1 MSEIPE
7 ETRIIEG
14 PFRDAVIFV
23 SEDRRGEVCGQCGHT
38 KARHVKGTS
47 QKMYCVDC
55 NCGEFQ

>member
-1 MSEIPE
+1 MSEMSE

-14 PFRDAVIFV
+14 QLRHAVIPAF
-23 SEDRRGEVCGQCGHT
+23 EDRRGEVCGQCGHM

-47 QKMYCVDC
+47 QKMYCIDC